1 MFNGNNSMGPADFA
15 AMMGGNGFGG
25 FGGDGFW
32 GFFLLAII
40 FGMWGG
46 NGFFGGWGGN
56 GGSNGAQAGFYATQ
70 ADLQRGFD
78 QAALANKIDNLGL
91 SLEHGIKDPGYMIT
105 NSFNQA
111 ELSRS
116 ANQAALLQQMN
127 NIAMT
132 EMQDTNNLGN
142 LVTTTANQTQM
153 GFMGGFNQQ
162 EANFAQVRYDMAT
175 SDCAIKN
182 AISQAAQDI
191 MLNDNNNYR
200 ALHDELIADKLAQK
214 DETIRRQDAMIA
226 NLQLAASQA
235 AQNQYLVNTL
245 RPTPVPSYPAM
256 NLYGYMNPTCPGCQC
271 QQWQ

>member
-1 MFNGNNSMGPADFA
+1 MFNSNNSMGPADFA
-15 AMMGGNGFGG
+15 AMMGGNGGWGG

-32 GFFLLAII
+32 GFFILAII

-56 GGSNGAQAGFYATQ
+56 GGNNGAQAGFYATQ

-78 QAALANKIDNLGL
+78 QAALANKIDNLGI
-91 SLEHGIKDPGYMIT
+91 SLENGIKDPGYMIT
-105 NSFNQA
+105 KSFYDA
-111 ELSRS
+111 EISRS
-116 ANQAALLQQMN
+116 NNQAALLQQMN
-127 NIAMT
+127 SIAMT
-132 EMQDTNNLGN
+132 EMQDTNALST
-142 LVTTTANQTQM
+142 LVSSSANQTQM
-153 GFMGGFNQQ
+153 GMMGGFNQQ
-162 EANFAQVRYDMAT
+162 EANFAQVRHDMAT

-182 AISQAAQDI
+182 AISQAAQEI
-191 MLNDNNNYR
+191 MLNDNQNYR
-200 ALHDELIADKLAQK
+200 ALHDEFIADKLAQK

-256 NLYGYMNPTCPGCQC
+256 NLYGYMNPNCPCQY
-271 QQWQ
+271 Q